1 MIKIEKLLDICQSL
15 KLDDIYNDLALIK
28 SRLDQPNKE
37 IIIPL
42 VGEFSSGKTSLINTL
57 TDSQKLETASKA
69 TTATIFEVRFG
80 NERSYAEIINEN
92 GQVIETDDIS
102 VIKNDDLANI
112 QLVRVFDTSNKV
124 PSTTVLVDT
133 PGLSSNDP
141 RHKLTLTSYL
151 PFADAIFLLTDV
163 NQQITRSLLDFI
175 ETTKLAS
182 KPIYL
187 IITKCDTKT
196 KDEVAQV
203 KKYMVEN
210 LELPINNIVC
220 TSAKE
225 ENLNE
230 LFDLFADIQNDKN
243 AIVLK
248 ALENRVHNL
257 TLHLARY
264 VEQLLQNSS
273 SASDIDSKICELQ
286 DKLRNINRNID
297 KLIRDAADEISEKGD
312 VAVKAF
318 RDNVYTQLY
327 SIVES
332 KNSNYDAAVYSAV
345 NSIASMILSN
355 YKKDIQHVL
364 LMMARERQ
372 SKVEAVPLQTL
383 ESLDL
388 SSIAFNEFAYN
399 VQLNSIGHENDKLI
413 GGIAKVG
420 LAATAVAAIA
430 FSGGAAA
437 VGASG
442 AVSGAVKTG
451 QVIGAVDTAT
461 DVASIASNMKTRKFL
476 KKTIEYGKKTTKK
489 MNEVE
494 QIDEKFAEY
503 TPHKKGVIETGVS
516 WITDKL
522 SGKPQRRRAINDYI
536 ASSLL
541 PEFTLQMESVHS
553 NLVSIIRQLLY
564 DEIKNSTGLM
574 EETLKEMKQEKENEK
589 ETYNQKISQ
598 LKEYL
603 IILKS

>member
-15 KLDDIYNDLALIK
+15 KLDDIYNDLTLIK
-28 SRLDQPNKE
+28 GRLDQPNKE

-102 VIKNDDLANI
+102 AIKNDDMANV

-399 VQLNSIGHENDKLI
+399 VQLNLIGHENDKFL

-420 LAATAVAAIA
+420 LAAAAVAAIA

-476 KKTIEYGKKTTKK
+476 KKTIEYGTKTTQNLKG
-489 MNEVE
+489 VE